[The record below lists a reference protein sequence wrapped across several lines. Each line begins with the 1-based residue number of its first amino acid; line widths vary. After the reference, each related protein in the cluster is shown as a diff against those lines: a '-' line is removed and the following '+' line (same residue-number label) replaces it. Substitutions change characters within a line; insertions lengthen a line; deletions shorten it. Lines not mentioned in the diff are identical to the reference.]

1 MSTMDI
7 IKYVC
12 MLCLWC
18 YFLVTFFIDTKYTAD
33 EVKSNISLTPADKAS
48 LRACLRADF
57 VGVVVCLLGM
67 YLLGKQSKRGR
78 V

>member
-12 MLCLWC
+12 IFFMWC
-18 YFLVTFFIDTKYTAD
+18 YFLATFFMDAQRAAD

-48 LRACLRADF
+48 LRACMRADF

-67 YLLGKQSKRGR
+67 YLLGK
-78 V
+78 

>member
-1 MSTMDI
+1 MSIMVI
-7 IKYVC
+7 IKYAC

-18 YFLVTFFIDTKYTAD
+18 YFLITFFADMKYAIDET
-33 EVKSNISLTPADKAS
+33 KSNISLTPADKAS

-67 YLLGKQSKRGR
+67 YLLGQQSKRGR

>member
-1 MSTMDI
+1 MSTMDVV
-7 IKYVC
+7 KYVC
-12 MLCLWC
+12 MLCLWF
-18 YFLVTFFIDTKYTAD
+18 YFLATFFIDTKNAAD

-67 YLLGKQSKRGR
+67 YLLGK
-78 V
+78 